1 MAFAAH
7 TGIASKMDIEYYSA
21 DLRGFDIYRDFICR
35 GNFQLLFRDDSKG
48 IGNAGAGDRQFF

>member
-7 TGIASKMDIEYYSA
+7 TGIASEMDIEYNRA
-21 DLRGFDIYRDFICR
+21 DLFDFDIYRDSVFR
-35 GNFQLLFRDDSKG
+35 GNLELLFRDDSKG